1 METNGSAEG
10 VGSLEVHFLS
20 EEKSGK
26 WRGEGFGVADVLV
39 LGETSF
45 ELANTVH
52 QVLSGLLELIAL
64 ALDGL
69 HLLFLNFT
77 ALLSCCTVAQDPLDA
92 TLFLLLCGLCSFPGT
107 ILVRVATQ

>member
-1 METNGSAEG
+1 LETNGSAEG

-20 EEKSGK
+20 EEKGRK
-26 WRGEGFGVADVLV
+26 WPGEGFGVSDVLV

-52 QVLSGLLELIAL
+52 QVFGGLLELIAF

-69 HLLFLNFT
+69 HLLFLNFA

-92 TLFLLLCGLCSFPGT
+92 TLFLLLCGLCSFPET
-107 ILVRVATQ
+107 ILVRVVIQ